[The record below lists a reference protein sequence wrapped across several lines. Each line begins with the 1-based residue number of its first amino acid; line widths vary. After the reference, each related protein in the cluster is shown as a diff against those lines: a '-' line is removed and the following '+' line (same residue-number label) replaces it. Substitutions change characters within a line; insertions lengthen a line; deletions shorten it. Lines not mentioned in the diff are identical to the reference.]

1 MTESEHNSEIN
12 TLSELDKMRAQQPYN
27 CLDADLMKMRESIF
41 AKYQRFNQEPCAE
54 KRRNIL
60 LDMGVKLADECLI
73 NPPLEINYGCH
84 LSLGHKSFINSG
96 AIILDNGQV
105 TIGDRVMLGPRVQI
119 YTAAHSLDVKLRI
132 AGEETAKPVVIEDNV
147 WIGGGAILLPG
158 VRIGRDAVVGAG
170 SVVTKDVKAGDRVAG
185 NPARSIIKK

>member
-1 MTESEHNSEIN
+1 M
-12 TLSELDKMRAQQPYN
+12 SELDKMRAQVPYN
-27 CLDADLMKMRESIF
+27 CLDAGLQDMRDATF
-41 AKYQRFNQEPCAE
+41 ALYQRFNQEPCAE

-60 LDMGVKLADECLI
+60 LEMGVDLAEECLI

-105 TIGDRVMLGPRVQI
+105 TIGNRVMLGPRVQI
-119 YTAAHSLDVKLRI
+119 YTAAHALDVENRI
-132 AGEETAKPVVIEDNV
+132 KGIETAKPIVIEDNV

-158 VRIGRDAVVGAG
+158 VRIGHDAVVGAG
-170 SVVTKDVKAGDRVAG
+170 SVVTKDVAPGDRVAG
-185 NPARSIIKK
+185 NPAKSILKS